1 MMNLT
6 ITDKELKAT
15 DAIKDYVE
23 KKMPRI
29 SKYFGEED
37 FDVNVK
43 IKAEKNIQIAEIF
56 ISAKGVNYKAV
67 TEGNDLYASIDKD
80 IDIIESQIRKE
91 KTKKERAQK
100 DGSIKQFELSSKSA
114 PTIEN
119 EIVKYTNYEIKPI
132 AVEDAKLKLEE
143 KTAGSLFYTFINVET
158 GKVNVIYKLKDGLN
172 YGIVEPE

>member
-6 ITDKELKAT
+6 ITDKEVKAT

-29 SKYFGEED
+29 EKYFGEEN

-43 IKAEKNIQIAEIF
+43 IKAEKNVQSAEFF
-56 ISAKGVNYKAV
+56 ITAKGVNYKAV
-67 TEGNDLYASIDKD
+67 TEGSDLYASIDKD

-91 KTKKERAQK
+91 KTKKEKAQK
-100 DGSIKQFELSSKSA
+100 DGSIKQIAVESNG
-114 PTIEN
+114 PVVEN
-119 EIVKYTNYEIKPI
+119 EIIKYTSYGLKPI
-132 AVEDAKLKLEE
+132 AIEDAKMKLDE
-143 KTAGSLFYTFINVET
+143 KSAGSLFYTFINVET
-158 GKVNVIYKLKDGLN
+158 GKVNVIYKLKDGIN

>member
-1 MMNLT
+1 MNLT

-29 SKYFGEED
+29 EKYFGEETI
-37 FDVNVK
+37 DVNVK
-43 IKAEKNIQIAEIF
+43 TKAEKNVQIAEFF
-56 ISAKGVNYKAV
+56 ITAKGVNYKAV
-67 TEGNDLYASIDKD
+67 TEGTDLYAAIDKD

-100 DGSIKQFELSSKSA
+100 DGSIKQIIDEEKKA
-114 PTIEN
+114 PSIEN
-119 EIVKYTNYEIKPI
+119 EIVKVLHYDIKPI
-132 AVEDAKLKLEE
+132 DIEDAKLKLEE
-143 KTAGSLFYTFINVET
+143 KNGNLFMPFINVET
-158 GKVNVIYKLKDGLN
+158 GKVNVIYKLKDGVN

>member
-6 ITDKELKAT
+6 ITDKDLKAT

-29 SKYFGEED
+29 EKYFGEED

-56 ISAKGVNYKAV
+56 ITAKGVNYKAV
-67 TEGNDLYASIDKD
+67 TEGSDLYASIDKD

-100 DGSIKQFELSSKSA
+100 DGSIKQFAAEGSTV

-119 EIVKYTNYEIKPI
+119 EILKVTHYDIKPI
-132 AVEDAKLKLEE
+132 DVEDAKLKLSE
-143 KTAGSLFYTFINVET
+143 KTTNSFLTFINVET

>member
-6 ITDKELKAT
+6 ITDKDLKAT
-15 DAIKDYVE
+15 DAIKEYVE

-29 SKYFGEED
+29 EKYFGEED

-67 TEGNDLYASIDKD
+67 TEGSDLYASIDKD

-100 DGSIKQFELSSKSA
+100 DGSIKQFASEGTTV

-119 EIVKYTNYEIKPI
+119 EILKVTHYDIKPI
-132 AVEDAKLKLEE
+132 DVEDAKLKLAE
-143 KTAGSLFYTFINVET
+143 KPSNSFLAFINVET

>member
-29 SKYFGEED
+29 EKYFGEDD

-56 ISAKGVNYKAV
+56 ITAKGVNYKAV
-67 TEGNDLYASIDKD
+67 TEGTDLYASIDKD

-91 KTKKERAQK
+91 KTRKEKAQK
-100 DGSIKQFELSSKSA
+100 DGSIKQIISEGQTA
-114 PTIEN
+114 PAIEN
-119 EIVKYTNYEIKPI
+119 EIVKVSHYEIKPI
-132 AVEDAKLKLEE
+132 AVEDAKLKLSE
-143 KTAGSLFYTFINVET
+143 KPSNTFLTFINVET
-158 GKVNVIYKLKDGLN
+158 GKVNVIYKLKDGVN

>member
-6 ITDKELKAT
+6 ITDKEVKAT

-29 SKYFGEED
+29 EKYFGEEN

-43 IKAEKNIQIAEIF
+43 IKAEKNVQSAEFF
-56 ISAKGVNYKAV
+56 ITAKGVNYKAV
-67 TEGNDLYASIDKD
+67 TEGSDLYASIDKD

-91 KTKKERAQK
+91 KTKKEKAQK
-100 DGSIKQFELSSKSA
+100 DGSIKQIAVESNG
-114 PTIEN
+114 PVVEN
-119 EIVKYTNYEIKPI
+119 EIIKYTSYGLKPI
-132 AVEDAKLKLEE
+132 AIEDAKMKLDE
-143 KTAGSLFYTFINVET
+143 KSAGSLFYTFINVET
-158 GKVNVIYKLKDGLN
+158 GKVNVIYKLKDGVN

>member
-6 ITDKELKAT
+6 ITDKEVKAT

-29 SKYFGEED
+29 EKYFGEED

-43 IKAEKNIQIAEIF
+43 IKAEKNVQSAEFF
-56 ISAKGVNYKAV
+56 ITAKGVNYKAV
-67 TEGNDLYASIDKD
+67 TEGSDLYASIDKD

-100 DGSIKQFELSSKSA
+100 DGSIKQFEISGQTA
-114 PTIEN
+114 PQVEN
-119 EIVKYTNYEIKPI
+119 EIVKYTSYEIKPI
-132 AVEDAKLKLEE
+132 AVEDAKLKLDE

-158 GKVNVIYKLKDGLN
+158 GKVNVIYKLKDGVN

>member
-29 SKYFGEED
+29 EKYFGEEN

-43 IKAEKNIQIAEIF
+43 IKAEKNIQSAEFF
-56 ISAKGVNYKAV
+56 ITAKGVNFKAV

-100 DGSIKQFELSSKSA
+100 DGSIKQMAVNGSNA

-132 AVEDAKLKLEE
+132 AIEDAKLKLEE

>member
-29 SKYFGEED
+29 EKYFGEED

-56 ISAKGVNYKAV
+56 ITAKGVNYKAV
-67 TEGNDLYASIDKD
+67 TEGSDLYASIDKD

-91 KTKKERAQK
+91 KTKKEKAQK
-100 DGSIKQFELSSKSA
+100 DGSIKQSLAEGQPA
-114 PTIEN
+114 PAIEN
-119 EIVKYTNYEIKPI
+119 EILKVTHYDIKPI
-132 AVEDAKLKLEE
+132 DIEDAKLKLSE
-143 KTAGSLFYTFINVET
+143 KPTSSFLTFINVET

>member
-6 ITDKELKAT
+6 ITDKELRAT

-29 SKYFGEED
+29 EKYFGEED

-43 IKAEKNIQIAEIF
+43 IKAEKNIQSAEFF
-56 ISAKGVNYKAV
+56 IKAKGVNYKAV
-67 TEGNDLYASIDKD
+67 TEGNDLYASIDKN

-91 KTKKERAQK
+91 KTKREKAQK
-100 DGSIKQFELSSKSA
+100 DGSIKQIAVNGQGSSS
-114 PTIEN
+114 IEN
-119 EIVKYTNYEIKPI
+119 EIVKYTRYEIKPI

-143 KTAGSLFYTFINVET
+143 KKSGSVFYTFINIET

>member
-29 SKYFGEED
+29 EKYFGEEA

-43 IKAEKNIQIAEIF
+43 IKAEKNIQCAEFF
-56 ISAKGVNYKAV
+56 ITAKGVNYKAV
-67 TEGNDLYASIDKD
+67 TEGSDLYASIDKD

-100 DGSIKQFELSSKSA
+100 DGSIKQFELSNGNA
-114 PTIEN
+114 PAIEN
-119 EIVKYTNYEIKPI
+119 EIIKYTSYDLKPI

-143 KTAGSLFYTFINVET
+143 KSAGSVFYTFINVET
-158 GKVNVIYKLKDGLN
+158 GKVNVIYKLKDGTN

>member
-29 SKYFGEED
+29 EKYFGEEN

-43 IKAEKNIQIAEIF
+43 IKAEKNIQSAEFF
-56 ISAKGVNYKAV
+56 ITAKGVNYKAV

-91 KTKKERAQK
+91 KTKREKAQK
-100 DGSIKQFELSSKSA
+100 DGSIKQIAVDSQKTPS
-114 PTIEN
+114 IEN
-119 EIVKYTNYEIKPI
+119 EIVKYTSYGLKPI

-143 KTAGSLFYTFINVET
+143 NTAGSVFYTFINIET
-158 GKVNVIYKLKDGLN
+158 GKVNVIYKLKDGVN